1 MTPEVRDQP
10 SGGGQAASPYG
21 RDIHQNEKVP
31 GEERVFASDVDGGA
45 GGDAE
50 GPEDV
55 DIAADDVGASA
66 MAQHFQQECRANT
79 DKNVGSTPAINRS
92 GAVVCGPEGDEVDP
106 GAG

>member
-10 SGGGQAASPYG
+10 SAGGRAASPYG
-21 RDIHQNEKVP
+21 RDIHQNERVP
-31 GEERVFASDVDGGA
+31 GEEKVFASDVDGGA

-50 GPEDV
+50 AEAA

-66 MAQHFQQECRANT
+66 MAQRFQREREACEDPR
-79 DKNVGSTPAINRS
+79 VGSTPAIERS
-92 GAVVCGPEGDEVDP
+92 GAVVSGPEGDEVDP